1 MAINAYCGVMGSG
14 KSYEVVA
21 GPLLDAV
28 AAGRRVVTNI
38 DGISE
43 ERVHAHL
50 VEKRNAVPDRLGAI
64 VHVRTADLLGEHFFP
79 TEDESPDGAVVTPGF
94 VQPGD
99 FLVIDEAW
107 KLWAVGMKVTPEHM
121 NFFRMHRHFVS
132 ADTGVSCDVTLM
144 IQNIAD
150 LHRSVRGV
158 LELSFVMVKLK
169 SLGLSKK
176 YRVEMYEGGKQTLK
190 TRVGTFVRTYKSEI
204 FPLYSS
210 YVGGSGSE
218 ATIDKRQNVL
228 ANKTLWGVVCGVA
241 VCMMVGAW
249 GAWRFFHPTSKAE
262 VSHAALPPQIDA
274 SPRAPGNIT
283 GPTGEATPASAKV
296 SDTWRIA
303 GSYRVGDL
311 EWVVLI
317 GGSGRMRI
325 ESPSMFVN
333 DGIVRVGK
341 IDGQDVTTWS
351 GSLGGVVSAGGSR

>member
-14 KSYEVVA
+14 KSHEVVS

-43 ERVHAHL
+43 ERVHAYL
-50 VEKRNAVPDRLGAI
+50 IEKRRASPDRLGSI
-64 VHVRTADLLGEHFFP
+64 VHVRTADLLGERFFP

-94 VQPGD
+94 VKPGD

-132 ADTGVSCDVTLM
+132 NDTGVSCDVALM

-190 TRVGTFVRTYKSEI
+190 TRVGTFVRTYKTEI
-204 FPLYSS
+204 FPLYNS
-210 YVGGSGSE
+210 YIGGSGAE

-228 ANKTLWGVVCGVA
+228 ANKTLWAIAGGVA
-241 VCMMVGAW
+241 VCMIVGAW
-249 GAWRFFHPTSKAE
+249 GAWRFFHPTSKME
-262 VSHAALPPQIDA
+262 VSHAALPPRSEA
-274 SPRAPGNIT
+274 SSRAPGNVI
-283 GPTGEATPASAKV
+283 GPIGEATPASAKV

-303 GSYRVGDL
+303 GSYRAGDV

-317 GGSGRMRI
+317 GGSGRLRV
-325 ESPSMFVN
+325 ESPSMFTS

-351 GSLGGVVSAGGSR
+351 GSPGGVVPAGGGR